1 MFRGQFLVALAT
13 VKQMALHR
21 CARLRDCTGLDRLND
36 LLVLLLEDI
45 ELNAALG
52 QICALPDRSAR
63 NDEAAEVLQEACE
76 LRISGGSGNRT
87 MEPEILVT
95 RAVAAI
101 DCCLNGIESVD
112 DLLTCAGVARS
123 AARPA
128 ASIST
133 PVRSSMTLSTSRSG
147 ECSSKSTRNGRRT

>member
-1 MFRGQFLVALAT
+1 MLRGQFPVALAT

-63 NDEAAEVLQEACE
+63 NDEAAEVLQEARE
-76 LRISGGSGNRT
+76 LRIPRGSANRT
-87 MEPEILVT
+87 MERKIPVH
-95 RAVAAI
+95 RAVAAV
-101 DCCLNGIESVD
+101 DRCLNGTEPVD
-112 DLLTCAGVARS
+112 DLFDVCGGS
-123 AARPA
+123 AFGSVVFGDDLDP
-128 ASIST
+128 
-133 PVRSSMTLSTSRSG
+133 
-147 ECSSKSTRNGRRT
+147 